1 MAEKTGNLGSN
12 VRLNKFEPSSD
23 NANITESHKAV
34 FNNTCQALAIS
45 ESSEFEELGY
55 LLEYLKSAGWIE
67 LVRYGV
73 REVSCIV
80 TVEGYRRIAEQKV
93 NLSSD
98 QAFVAMWFDDSM
110 NEVRDKGI
118 LPAIWNTGYRPLV
131 ISKNQTWIK

>member
-1 MAEKTGNLGSN
+1 M
-12 VRLNKFEPSSD
+12 
-23 NANITESHKAV
+23 
-34 FNNTCQALAIS
+34 
-45 ESSEFEELGY
+45 
-55 LLEYLKSAGWIE
+55 
-67 LVRYGV
+67 VRYGV

-118 LPAIWNTGYRPLV
+118 LPAIWNTGYRPR
-131 ISKNQTWIK
+131 S